1 MDAVIFFYYRLYVIK
16 SRNRGADTSNFFE
29 KKIDL
34 WLRST
39 IATVMAIKY
48 QQVSALWEWH
58 FTESLINRYYN
69 IYVLTF
75 NLVRFVNNKNN
86 PKEMFWILYT
96 SLKK

>member
-1 MDAVIFFYYRLYVIK
+1 MQTHQIFLKKK
-16 SRNRGADTSNFFE
+16 SIYD
-29 KKIDL
+29 
-34 WLRST
+34 RST